1 MMKMNKTTLL
11 LLLASFSS
19 SVFAEVDAPVGV
31 RPCCAFG
38 YDLKAQLGGIPV
50 PFFSVGNVVDADK
63 IGQHRYNDGSQ
74 SVSGN
79 LLGLGDES
87 NGLIFTQH
95 AGFIDTAHVRDT
107 ADYTFYLYQENLTHL
122 GQEYQVELKQELRV
136 RQIHWQP
143 QFQAESLSQ
152 AEKVQRSAD
161 AAAFIAFQLAQW
173 HEIAQ
178 WFGLMSVGG
187 FDEFASAFSPED
199 LYSNMLGAQLAKQV
213 ILAAPTLDKKTF
225 SKNVDHVLQQRL
237 SELKAQSKKITQQKI
252 EALDGLW
259 WDSARRLPDK
269 WLLLKR
275 DYQLAYTLQPNYPGS
290 EHTLSLNAHFS
301 DGSPISDWVSLKLI
315 ASNEEKH
322 FSALPD
328 TLKKA
333 QVWTHQNFA
342 NLADFAYEQDARH
355 HPKSFS
361 PQVGEE

>member
-1 MMKMNKTTLL
+1 M
-11 LLLASFSS
+11 
-19 SVFAEVDAPVGV
+19 GV

-87 NGLIFTQH
+87 NGLIFTQQ

-107 ADYTFYLYQENLTHL
+107 ADYTFYLYQENLAHL

-152 AEKVQRSAD
+152 AEKVQRSAE

-178 WFGLMSVGG
+178 WFDVRRQLRRVSVGLLPRR
-187 FDEFASAFSPED
+187 S
-199 LYSNMLGAQLAKQV
+199 L
-213 ILAAPTLDKKTF
+213 
-225 SKNVDHVLQQRL
+225 LQHAWR
-237 SELKAQSKKITQQKI
+237 STGET
-252 EALDGLW
+252 G
-259 WDSARRLPDK
+259 DS
-269 WLLLKR
+269 
-275 DYQLAYTLQPNYPGS
+275 YQPNLG
-290 EHTLSLNAHFS
+290 
-301 DGSPISDWVSLKLI
+301 
-315 ASNEEKH
+315 
-322 FSALPD
+322 
-328 TLKKA
+328 
-333 QVWTHQNFA
+333 
-342 NLADFAYEQDARH
+342 
-355 HPKSFS
+355 
-361 PQVGEE
+361 